1 MLYAYPVLLT
11 VEKEYA
17 QHIANMALLSYRSD
31 APAQS
36 VAEKIVEQIAEK
48 DALLWLKAQVEKV
61 LDALNETERTL
72 LAVKYFGKK
81 RSAKMQT
88 IAFSESKYFRMQAR
102 LGNKIQAKLYAL
114 GLDERTFERYF
125 AKLELFQTIAAYI
138 RKREPKGITEREKR
152 WLKTA

>member
-1 MLYAYPVLLT
+1 
-11 VEKEYA
+11 
-17 QHIANMALLSYRSD
+17 MALLSYRSD

-36 VAEKIVEQIAEK
+36 IAEKIAQQIAEK
-48 DALLWLKAQVEKV
+48 DALLWLKAQLEKAFEG
-61 LDALNETERTL
+61 LSETENTL

-88 IAFSESKYFRMQAR
+88 LSFSESKYFRMQTR

-114 GLDERTFERYF
+114 GIDERTFEKYF
-125 AKLELFQTIAAYI
+125 AKVELFQTIVAYI
-138 RKREPKGITEREKR
+138 GKREPKVITEREKR